1 MKIKTISLGC
11 DHGGYDLK
19 EKVKNKLESLEY
31 KLFDKGTNS
40 GESVDYPKF
49 GHLVGLSVSSG
60 ESQRGIIIC
69 GSGIGISISANK
81 IHGVRAALCTS
92 IEHAKL
98 SRQHNDA
105 NIIAL
110 GSRLTSEELV
120 FKIIEVWL
128 TSDFEG
134 GRHLDRINQIEK

>member
-1 MKIKTISLGC
+1 METISLGC
-11 DHGGYDLK
+11 DHAGFDLK
-19 EKVKNKLESLEY
+19 EKVKKKLKVLDY
-31 KLFDKGTNS
+31 KILDKGTNS

-49 GHLVGLSVSSG
+49 GHLVGFSVSSG

-81 IHGVRAALCTS
+81 INGIRAALCTS

-105 NIIAL
+105 NVLAL

-120 FKIIEVWL
+120 FKIINAWL
-128 TSDFEG
+128 STDFEG
-134 GRHLDRINQIEK
+134 GRHQDRIDQIEK